1 MGTRT
6 WMRVVLTGA
15 VVSLTA
21 AALGGTS
28 PAEGADGPTVAQYAC
43 QGATGYAASVPV
55 AVDYLAYE
63 PNRSAIATVRVG
75 LTTPMGPVPADA
87 GTIEAWISNAFT
99 GFTVDTYDPVA
110 GGYIPNGSAA
120 PSGSARTAIAIP
132 KVVTSNGSLK
142 AARFTPGADSVY
154 CGVYARI
161 LNAANG
167 SGPVDQIAGPTQP

>member
-1 MGTRT
+1 M
-6 WMRVVLTGA
+6 
-15 VVSLTA
+15 
-21 AALGGTS
+21 
-28 PAEGADGPTVAQYAC
+28 AQYAC

-87 GTIEAWISNAFT
+87 GTIEAWISRGGSQDDFT
-99 GFTVDTYDPVA
+99 TYDPVA
-110 GGYIPNGSAA
+110 RGYTPNGSAA
-120 PSGSARTAIAIP
+120 PSGSARTAITIP
-132 KVVTSNGSLK
+132 KIDTPLGTLK

-161 LNAANG
+161 RNNFNA
-167 SGPVDQIAGPTQP
+167 SGAVDQIAGPTQP